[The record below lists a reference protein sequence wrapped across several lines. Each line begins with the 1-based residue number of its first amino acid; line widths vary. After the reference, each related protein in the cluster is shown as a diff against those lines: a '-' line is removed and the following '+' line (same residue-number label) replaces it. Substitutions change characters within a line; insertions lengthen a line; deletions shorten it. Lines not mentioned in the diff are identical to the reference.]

1 MEKDFYYEE
10 EEKEVVQEEVKP
22 NKLSIKTQFETKK
35 GRMRFLTRV
44 SMFSALSTVFY
55 CWLKFPLPF
64 FPPILKVSFSN
75 LFIIIGS
82 LLTGP
87 IGGII
92 ISVIRFLLKLI
103 LSPTSTAFIGELTDL
118 IIALSVAL
126 PASITYLL
134 IHNKKGGMLGIL
146 FSFISWIVMS
156 LVVNVLISLPMY
168 LNLYGL
174 DACLGMFKAFAPD
187 ITEENLTSIYLLY
200 FILPFNAL
208 VAFVNCGLALIV
220 YKKTSSLL
228 KTIGI

>member
-1 MEKDFYYEE
+1 MENELDKNLIQ
-10 EEKEVVQEEVKP
+10 EEKPKS
-22 NKLSIKTQFETKK
+22 KLSIKTQFETKK
-35 GRMRFLTRV
+35 GRMRFITRV

-87 IGGII
+87 VGGII

-118 IIALSVAL
+118 VIALFVSLA
-126 PASITYLL
+126 ASLTYLFN
-134 IHNKKGGMLGIL
+134 HTKKGGMIGIL
-146 FSFISWIVMS
+146 LSFISWIVVS
-156 LVVNVLISLPMY
+156 FFLNLFVSLPMY
-168 LNLYGL
+168 INLYGL
-174 DACLGMFKAFAPD
+174 NACLGMFKSFAPN
-187 ITEENLTSIYLLY
+187 INEENITSIYLFS
-200 FILPFNAL
+200 FILPFNTL
-208 VAFVNCGLALIV
+208 VAFVNAGLALVV
-220 YKKTSSLL
+220 YKKTSTLL